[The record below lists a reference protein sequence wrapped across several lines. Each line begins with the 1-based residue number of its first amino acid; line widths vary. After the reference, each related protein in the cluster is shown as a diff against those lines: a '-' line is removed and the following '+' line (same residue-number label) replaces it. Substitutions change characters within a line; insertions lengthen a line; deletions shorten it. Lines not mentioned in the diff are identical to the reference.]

1 MCVNDPFESN
11 YQLLI
16 KGCKKVEIGKIKKNS
31 TKFIEYSKAID
42 DVFEKLED
50 YNLTKKMK
58 AFIVF
63 GGVIADTEANKKLSL
78 VSKGK
83 KIPRFVCFYITTF
96 FQST

>member
-1 MCVNDPFESN
+1 MCVKDPFESN

-16 KGCKKVEIGKIKKNS
+16 KRRKKVELKKLKNP
-31 TKFIEYSKAID
+31 TKFTEYSKTTD
-42 DVFEKLED
+42 DVYEALED
-50 YNLTKKMK
+50 YNPTKKMK
-58 AFIVF
+58 VLIVF

-78 VSKGK
+78 VIKGK